1 MTIAHQA
8 SRQTPEDK
16 RRSDEGER
24 TVFVDRE
31 PKLREDGRRA
41 AVRKWQLLAVRVDC
55 ESPLTGVS
63 NPTTASGSRNS
74 RANR

>member
-24 TVFVDRE
+24 AVFVDRE
-31 PKLREDGRRA
+31 PKLREDGS
-41 AVRKWQLLAVRVDC
+41 LLGPFFR
-55 ESPLTGVS
+55 
-63 NPTTASGSRNS
+63 PTT
-74 RANR
+74 